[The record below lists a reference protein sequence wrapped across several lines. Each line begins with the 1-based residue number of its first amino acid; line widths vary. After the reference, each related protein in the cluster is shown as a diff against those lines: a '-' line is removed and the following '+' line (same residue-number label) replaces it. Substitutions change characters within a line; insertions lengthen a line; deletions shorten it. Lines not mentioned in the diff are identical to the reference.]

1 MVDFLFYLFSAII
14 LASAG
19 MVVAGRKPVTAAMFL
34 LVTMAGAAAMF
45 FLLEAF
51 FLGVLQ
57 VLVYA
62 GAVVVL
68 FLFIIMLLDPQT
80 GGRRNPGRWNVV
92 TSFVALALLFG
103 GVFYFLT
110 SQPEALASGTL
121 ESTEAVGN
129 ISKDYGYYLF
139 SVYLL
144 PLLVVGFLLLVAM
157 VGVILIS
164 KRDKAS
170 EELASSAERY
180 EGGQA

>member
-1 MVDFLFYLFSAII
+1 MVDFLFYLFSAVI
-14 LASAG
+14 LGSAV
-19 MVVAGRKPVTAAMFL
+19 MVVAGRQPVTAAMFL

-68 FLFIIMLLDPQT
+68 FLFIIMLLDPT
-80 GGRRNPGRWNVV
+80 SAGRRNPGRLSIVA
-92 TSFVALALLFG
+92 SFVALIVLFG
-103 GVFYFLT
+103 GVFYFFAA
-110 SQPEALASGTL
+110 QPGAVASGTL
-121 ESTEAVGN
+121 ETTEAVGN
-129 ISKDYGYYLF
+129 LSKEYGYYLF

-164 KRDKAS
+164 KRYKMVEGS
-170 EELASSAERY
+170 EA
-180 EGGQA
+180 